1 MCPKQEIDPTARLA
15 RRAVLWSG
23 SAIAGIAILRR
34 SALAAAP
41 GCGATSGAS
50 GKIARPADN
59 AASVPG
65 VNTHINYLGS
75 TYAKSFSTVTKPRL
89 LELGVRHIRDNPGG
103 ASDSVTK
110 GRFIELARA
119 GITVLFAASD
129 TDDRL
134 SYVKALN
141 ASGGKVVDAVE
152 PPNERDNAWGAA
164 MPARMRDFMISMYGR
179 YRADAAT
186 RNVTILGP
194 SFANTRD
201 SANKLRAYFPT
212 AANYMTVGNAHS
224 YPGGREPDGR
234 YGGGWGI
241 TLADAL
247 ARQRMGSS
255 KPVWASECGYKLS
268 GSRSGHHAVT
278 ERAAAK
284 YMGRVILSHLGAG
297 APRLYKYQLL
307 NDNAEN
313 FALLN
318 NDGSPRMQF
327 LALRNFMRLFADPG
341 PSFEPGTLA
350 YSWSGSL
357 TGIKEVLFQKRNGT
371 FYLVVWQA
379 VASSTVTTTDSGV
392 RDIEPARRALT
403 LDLGMRMR
411 AATIYEPAFSP
422 NPVQRLASGT
432 GLTSLS
438 LRVPDHIQVVELVP
452 SICGT

>member
-1 MCPKQEIDPTARLA
+1 MKEIRPKNDL
-15 RRAVLWSG
+15 RRRTMLGVGAV
-23 SAIAGIAILRR
+23 IAGLAFTHRR
-34 SALAAAP
+34 VHGVAP
-41 GCGATSGAS
+41 GCAITSGAS
-50 GKIARPADN
+50 GTTARMADS

-65 VNTHINYLGS
+65 VNTHINYLAS
-75 TYAKSFSTVTKPRL
+75 TYAKRFSTITKPRL

-103 ASDSVTK
+103 SSDNVTK

-129 TDDRL
+129 SDDRL

-141 ASGGKVVDAVE
+141 ASGVKVVDAIE
-152 PPNERDNAWGAA
+152 PPNERDNAWGSA
-164 MPARMRDFMISMYGR
+164 MPARMRDLMISLHGR
-179 YRADAAT
+179 YRGDAAT
-186 RNVTILGP
+186 RNLTILGP

-201 SANKLRAYFPT
+201 SADRLRAYFPT
-212 AANYMTVGNAHS
+212 AANYMTAGNAHS

-241 TLADAL
+241 TLEDAL

-255 KPVWASECGYKLS
+255 KPVWASESGYKLS
-268 GSRSGHHAVT
+268 GSRSGHYAVT

-284 YMGRVILSHLGAG
+284 YMGRSILCHLAAG
-297 APRLYKYQLL
+297 AARLYKYQLL
-307 NDNAEN
+307 NDNSED

-318 NDGSPRMQF
+318 HDGTPRLPF

-341 PSFEPGTLA
+341 PSFETGTLA

-357 TGIKEVLFQKRNGT
+357 SGIKQTLFQKRNGT

-392 RDIEPARRALT
+392 RNLEPARRSLT
-403 LDLGMRMR
+403 LNLGMRMR
-411 AATIYEPAFSP
+411 AAAIYEPAFSP
-422 NPVQRLASGT
+422 NPVRQLSSAT
-432 GLTSLS
+432 GLSSLS
-438 LRVPDHIQVVELVP
+438 LQVPDHLQVVELVP
-452 SICGT
+452 SACRT

>member
-1 MCPKQEIDPTARLA
+1 
-15 RRAVLWSG
+15 VLCGG

-34 SALAAAP
+34 SAQAIAP
-41 GCGATSGAS
+41 GCGVTSGAS
-50 GKIARPADN
+50 GKIARPADS

-65 VNTHINYLGS
+65 INTHINYLRS
-75 TYAKSFSTVTKPRL
+75 TYAKSFSTITKPRL
-89 LELGVRHIRDNPGG
+89 IELGVRYIRDNPGG
-103 ASDSVTK
+103 PSDRVTK

-141 ASGGKVVDAVE
+141 GSGVRVVDAVE
-152 PPNERDNAWGAA
+152 PPNERDNAWGSA
-164 MPARMRDFMISMYGR
+164 MPSRMRDCMISLYTR

-186 RNVTILGP
+186 RGITILGP

-268 GSRSGHHAVT
+268 GSRSGHYAVT
-278 ERAAAK
+278 QRAAAK
-284 YMGRVILSHLGAG
+284 YMGRVILSHLSAG
-297 APRLYKYQLL
+297 APRLYKYQLI
-307 NDNAEN
+307 NDNSEN

-318 NDGSPRMQF
+318 NDGSPRQQF

-341 PSFEPGTLA
+341 PDFEPGTLA

-357 TGIKEVLFQKRNGT
+357 TGIKEMLFQKRSGA

-379 VASSTVTTTDSGV
+379 VASSTVTTADSGV
-392 RDIEPARRALT
+392 RDVEPARRSLT
-403 LDLGMRMR
+403 LNLGMRMQ
-411 AATIYEPAFSP
+411 AATVYEPAFSP
-422 NPVQRLASGT
+422 DPVRRVTSGA

-438 LRVPDHIQVVELVP
+438 LQVPDHIQVVELVP
-452 SICGT
+452 SACGT